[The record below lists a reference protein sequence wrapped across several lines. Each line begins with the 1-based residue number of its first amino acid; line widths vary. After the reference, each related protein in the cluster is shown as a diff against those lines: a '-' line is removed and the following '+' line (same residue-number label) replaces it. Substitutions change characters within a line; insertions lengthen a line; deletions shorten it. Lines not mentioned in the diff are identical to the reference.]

1 MNSVAVSF
9 SPRLRRA
16 AAAER
21 ERLGKR
27 LGRAKAKVRDHKGEL
42 AGAEAEVSEVEA
54 GLAALLPLLGEDSPL
69 PTPTPG
75 VLRGRAIREVAIEV
89 LLRRGADAGSIHYRR
104 WLALVEIE
112 AGPVAGKRP
121 EAVFLNQVTR
131 HPLVRSTTK
140 RGFYELDLGATARL
154 ETRVG
159 ELRRALASA
168 TAVEATEGS
177 GSRRRGSGPVALELA
192 RTERA
197 LGEARE
203 ALPVTYETRQET
215 SRC

>member
-1 MNSVAVSF
+1 MSSVAVSF

-27 LGRAKAKVRDHKGEL
+27 LGKAKAKVRDRKGEL
-42 AGAEAEVSEVEA
+42 SGGEAEVSELEA
-54 GLAALLPLLGEDSPL
+54 GLEALVPLLGEDSPS
-69 PTPTPG
+69 PAPTPG
-75 VLRGRAIREVAIEV
+75 ALRGQAIREVAIEV
-89 LLRRGADAGSIHYRR
+89 ALRRGPDAGPIHYRR
-104 WLALVEIE
+104 WLVLVKVE

-140 RGFYELDLGATARL
+140 RGFYELDLGATKRL
-154 ETRVG
+154 AARVG
-159 ELRRALASA
+159 ELRHSLASA
-168 TAVEATEGS
+168 TAVEAAEGP
-177 GSRRRGSGPVALELA
+177 GARRRGSGSVALELA
-192 RTERA
+192 RAERA

-203 ALPVTYETRQET
+203 ALPMIEKTRQEA

>member
-1 MNSVAVSF
+1 MSSVAVSF

-27 LGRAKAKVRDHKGEL
+27 LGRAKAKVRDRKGEL

-54 GLAALLPLLGEDSPL
+54 GLAALLPLLGEDSPS
-69 PTPTPG
+69 PMPTPG
-75 VLRGRAIREVAIEV
+75 ALRGRAIREVAIEV
-89 LLRRGADAGSIHYRR
+89 LLRRGPDAGPIHYRR
-104 WLALVEIE
+104 WLALVEVE
-112 AGPVAGKRP
+112 ADPVAGKRP

-131 HPLVRSTTK
+131 HPLVRSTTR
-140 RGFYELDLGATARL
+140 RGFYELDRGATARL
-154 ETRVG
+154 EARVG
-159 ELRRALASA
+159 ELRRSLAST
-168 TAVEATEGS
+168 TAMEVTERP
-177 GSRRRGSGPVALELA
+177 GSRRRGSGTVALELA

-203 ALPVTYETRQET
+203 ALPATYETRQET
-215 SRC
+215 TRC